1 MRTFAENWITR
12 LAFAALLVAPLAAGS
27 ASAQNRSYGGYSGSS
42 GNSGGGRYQAGRS
55 GYSGGYSG
63 SGSGYH
69 YGGANGAGR
78 MNGADRMNGGN
89 GGRSYS
95 SGGYRA
101 SGTGRSYGTG
111 TSHSGYTPTHSF
123 YAGAASSNSGKF
135 TGGSQTHLTMK
146 PEVQPHIGSE
156 TARIGGFS
164 AFSSEKMPEVQH
176 PTRVRQSRYTT
187 ASKKPNTRVQGVKL
201 PPSANATKSYNKPIN
216 MAGRGVAHIA
226 GTGSGNPNNY

>member
-1 MRTFAENWITR
+1 MRFT
-12 LAFAALLVAPLAAGS
+12 LAALLVAPFAAGS
-27 ASAQNRSYGGYSGSS
+27 ASAQNRNYGGYSGGS
-42 GNSGGGRYQAGRS
+42 GNSGGGHYQAGRS

-63 SGSGYH
+63 SGSGNH

-78 MNGADRMNGGN
+78 MNGAN

-101 SGTGRSYGTG
+101 SGVGRSYGSG
-111 TSHSGYTPTHSF
+111 TSHSGYSPSHTYYT
-123 YAGAASSNSGKF
+123 AAASSNSGKF
-135 TGGSQTHLTMK
+135 AGGSQTHLTMK

-164 AFSSEKMPEVQH
+164 AFSSQKMPEVQH
-176 PTRVRQSRYTT
+176 STRVRQSRYTST
-187 ASKKPNTRVQGVKL
+187 SKKSNTRVQGVKL

-216 MAGRGVAHIA
+216 MAGRGVAHTPGA
-226 GTGSGNPNNY
+226 GSANPNNY